1 MGFEVIV
8 LQVVSGLSE
17 GMVVFLCAMGLTL
30 ILGSLKVLN
39 ISHGSMYMI
48 GAYCMVA
55 VNAALSS
62 IPGGFFIGVIVTMIV
77 VAIIGG
83 VLEILLIRPVYKLN
97 DTYQYITTFAVTF
110 IVTDLLKFIWG
121 GAYLTTPYPSFLVG
135 PFMLGDII
143 LPKYNIALIAFALF
157 VFVCMHFFINKSNLG
172 LLVRG
177 MTVDREMMGVLGVNV
192 PLVYTL
198 VFMLGCGLAGLGG
211 SLIAPISA
219 AGLGIDL
226 TVLIAS
232 FAVIVIGGFGSIGGA
247 LIASIILGLVNAFGV
262 LLVPKAAV
270 GFMYFVMVVTLI
282 FRPWGLL
289 GKPITMK

>member
-1 MGFEVIV
+1 MSFDVII
-8 LQVVSGLSE
+8 LQIVSGLSE

-30 ILGSLKVLN
+30 ILGGLKVLS

-55 VNAALSS
+55 VNAAFAA
-62 IPGGFFIGVIVTMIV
+62 IPGGFYMGVIVSMIV
-77 VAIIGG
+77 VAILGG
-83 VLEILLIRPVYKLN
+83 ILEIFLIRPVYKLT
-97 DTYQYITTFAVTF
+97 DIYQYITTFAVTF
-110 IVTDLLKFIWG
+110 VVSDLLKLIWG
-121 GAYLTTPYPSFLVG
+121 GAYLTTPYPEFLVG
-135 PFMLGDII
+135 PIMVGEII
-143 LPKYNIALIAFALF
+143 LPKYNVALIAFALF
-157 VFVCMHFFINKSNLG
+157 IFVLMYLFINKSKLG
-172 LLVRG
+172 LLIRG

-192 PLVYTL
+192 PLVYTWSSCWA
-198 VFMLGCGLAGLGG
+198 VAWRASGG
-211 SLIAPISA
+211 ALIAPISA

-289 GKPITMK
+289 GKPMTVK